1 MKETIQDVPFT
12 QAMIPGT
19 HDSGA
24 IKRFKGY
31 FAHNIANRYSINQE
45 ETIWNQLVMGIRF
58 LDIRVHLY
66 DDQEASIVHG
76 PRNFQKLQIVLE
88 DIKKILNQTKEIVFL
103 NIHRFSPETE
113 RSTKDSSG

>member
-1 MKETIQDVPFT
+1 
-12 QAMIPGT
+12 MIPGT

-24 IKRFKGY
+24 IKQFKGY

-45 ETIWNQLVMGIRF
+45 ETVWNQLVMGIRF

-88 DIKKILNQTKEIVFL
+88 
-103 NIHRFSPETE
+103 
-113 RSTKDSSG
+113 